1 MGGLNMSS
9 SIERQCMKV
18 YTGGGDRGRTS
29 LFSGERISKD
39 DRRVEAYGDVD
50 ELNSLLGALITA
62 LPGGCGEAMAEL
74 QRIQNDLFRIG
85 ACLATSGD
93 DPTFAATRDFP
104 AENARFL
111 ENAIDRMDDNL
122 PRLSQFILPGGHP
135 AACWSHVARC
145 VCRRAERHTVRAV
158 RETAADPNA
167 YAGTLTYL
175 NRLSDYL
182 FVLARYCNKVS
193 DTPDAPW
200 EHR

>member
-1 MGGLNMSS
+1 
-9 SIERQCMKV
+9 MKV

-50 ELNSLLGALITA
+50 ELNSLLGAVIAA
-62 LPGGCGEAMAEL
+62 LPGNCGETATEL
-74 QRIQNDLFRIG
+74 QRIQSDLFRIG
-85 ACLATSGD
+85 AGLATSGE

-104 AENARFL
+104 VESARFL
-111 ENAIDRMDDNL
+111 EDAIDRMDELL
-122 PRLSQFILPGGHP
+122 PRLSRFILPGGHP

-158 RETAADPNA
+158 REIMSDQDA

-182 FVLARYCNKVS
+182 FVLARYCNKLS
-193 DTPDAPW
+193 DTPDSPW